1 MTLIHKD
8 SLKGLLSD
16 YLKEI
21 RDIHINQP
29 RLNYID
35 TSKGL
40 NNSSTIESIQSAF
53 DSWGDFVTQVICYH
67 HKNTNM
73 RVPLFAY
80 MYAQFDTRRMMI
92 LNYKLVKD
100 ISNKLTLELKENG
113 HEYKLK
119 IDNSVEDTGDH
130 VKDDLKDSKN
140 IKTLYVVVN
149 IEQSEKYNS
158 KSKVIE
164 DDTKVKTKKEGLRES
179 VVYLVVLHRYQNSST
194 WEFVHVCV
202 MSPDTNTENVEI
214 DGSTH
219 NFMNSKIINK
229 HLRDIITLYDFWTD
243 DTIDNDKKGFPNKE
257 DDKNK
262 FVIKRY
268 SEPHP
273 LIGKNKLSDRKKY
286 ISRIILSL
294 PESIAYY
301 MLYRKMLVRK
311 YDEFLV
317 KDEKNKEMIQK
328 IRDTMISHDNDDNM
342 NDASKSIDDT
352 KKNQHIYNVFIK
364 TIIESSKD
372 DTLNDDYTYYI
383 KKWKHAYHIV
393 ESKNK
398 NEMRIMDKLHNGKIL
413 FAYVSMLQMYHDI
426 EYYLDNYTKY
436 ISSNI
441 LDEINKT
448 FDMNTIVESTS
459 ELPRALVYLVKITEN
474 LKNNQ
479 ENAYQII
486 SDKVKNN
493 MIWSDNMMDNSSRQ
507 LRELYDT
514 TASGVKMRKS
524 DEDSESI
531 NHTPQS
537 LLEKYKMAPIDSS
550 IYIKNAMVSAAAG
563 VMVAALFT

>member
-1 MTLIHKD
+1 
-8 SLKGLLSD
+8 
-16 YLKEI
+16 
-21 RDIHINQP
+21 
-29 RLNYID
+29 
-35 TSKGL
+35 
-40 NNSSTIESIQSAF
+40 
-53 DSWGDFVTQVICYH
+53 
-67 HKNTNM
+67 
-73 RVPLFAY
+73 
-80 MYAQFDTRRMMI
+80 
-92 LNYKLVKD
+92 
-100 ISNKLTLELKENG
+100 
-113 HEYKLK
+113 
-119 IDNSVEDTGDH
+119 
-130 VKDDLKDSKN
+130 
-140 IKTLYVVVN
+140 
-149 IEQSEKYNS
+149 
-158 KSKVIE
+158 
-164 DDTKVKTKKEGLRES
+164 
-179 VVYLVVLHRYQNSST
+179 
-194 WEFVHVCV
+194 
-202 MSPDTNTENVEI
+202 
-214 DGSTH
+214 
-219 NFMNSKIINK
+219 
-229 HLRDIITLYDFWTD
+229 
-243 DTIDNDKKGFPNKE
+243 
-257 DDKNK
+257 
-262 FVIKRY
+262 
-268 SEPHP
+268 
-273 LIGKNKLSDRKKY
+273 
-286 ISRIILSL
+286 
-294 PESIAYY
+294 
-301 MLYRKMLVRK
+301 MLVRK